1 MNAVEGLSKLI
12 AWVIVTAIKI
22 VVYPIYIISDIIS
35 RVCKGILNSI
45 SEKKEIQFEE
55 CE

>member
-22 VVYPIYIISDIIS
+22 VVYPIYI
-35 RVCKGILNSI
+35 V
-45 SEKKEIQFEE
+45 
-55 CE
+55 